1 MAIPFVG
8 TTLCWL
14 VDDWK
19 ACQSLLLYFIFA
31 DTYPVRYMMHRNGS
45 AVLAIAKD
53 SSERVLSMA
62 PKYILGSV
70 MRECKVCKYV
80 VGDPFHFSSDKSK

>member
-1 MAIPFVG
+1 
-8 TTLCWL
+8 
-14 VDDWK
+14 
-19 ACQSLLLYFIFA
+19 
-31 DTYPVRYMMHRNGS
+31 MMHRNGS